1 MTQFR
6 GLNCVEFESGHSYL
20 RADTSVWCDEE
31 SDEYSRLLAIDI
43 PLIALYQAIPIG
55 WAVLLWRHRRQLNPN
70 FRSEKASR
78 RKRAKDKGLKP
89 SWDRGW

>member
-31 SDEYSRLLAIDI
+31 SDEYTRLVSIDV
-43 PLIALYQAIPIG
+43 PLIIVYQSIPFIWGALLFWQ
-55 WAVLLWRHRRQLNPN
+55 RRRL
-70 FRSEKASR
+70 
-78 RKRAKDKGLKP
+78 
-89 SWDRGW
+89 RGAAAHS